1 MTSLFFGCAFDV
13 FPGSKYR
20 RELDLIE
27 LRLSVPLPRPSTLS
41 HKRELSP
48 YNLVFALRAP
58 RNAIVSTSGPLRF
71 DDDIRKGLDWTVKAA
86 EALRADVVIIPT
98 PVEFATSR
106 RERDL
111 LTAFADRI
119 PRDRETI
126 WVWEPSGIWDPE
138 KSYPFAEKLG
148 LVCAFDPLREPPPP
162 GNVFYARLST
172 LGTQTCISES
182 IFDAVLEKLVQP
194 HIKTVYVA
202 FDSKRA
208 FRQAQKLKRL
218 ARKIAFGTTF

>member
-1 MTSLFFGCAFDV
+1 MTSLFSGCAFDV

-27 LRLSVPLPRPSTLS
+27 LRLRVPLPRPSTLS

-48 YNLVFALRAP
+48 NNLVFAIRAP
-58 RNAIVSTSGPLRF
+58 QNAIVSTSGPLRF
-71 DDDIRKGLDWTVKAA
+71 DDDIREGLDWTVKAA
-86 EALRADVVIIPT
+86 KALRAGVVIIPT

-111 LTAFADRI
+111 LTAFADRL

-126 WVWEPSGIWDPE
+126 WVWEPSGLWDPD
-138 KSYPFAEKLG
+138 KSYPFAEKLD

-162 GNVFYARLST
+162 GKVFYARLPT
-172 LGTQTCISES
+172 LGTQTFISES
-182 IFDAVLEKLVQP
+182 MLDAVLETLTRP
-194 HIKTVYVA
+194 HIKTAYAA

-208 FRQAQKLKRL
+208 FQQAKQLKRL
-218 ARKIAFGTTF
+218 ARKTAPSTTF